1 MLQRRATKALF
12 SNIDDDK
19 DRGWMNYFI
28 RVRTRDIVPEEKM
41 SFPKEWNFDRLTKD
55 VILRPS
61 SGKEVTKS
69 PIPKPGKDKKRKS
82 ASQSEDPKT
91 KPRRVR
97 IKVIAL
103 MIDSVQK
110 LRDEEEEEKENAL
123 AQTARP
129 RKAVE
134 VTKPSEPMAAAKIKP
149 RVEEASKKNRD
160 ETIKDLHTDLA
171 KVHEEEAELDKQVTI
186 LLIEYGLD
194 PTVEANTS
202 LSKLQQNVERIE
214 LLRGEVDHVKAD
226 CDRWKENIDRL
237 AAENETTLNKLSSA
251 EVQLRGIKK
260 KSSAQAKRIEE
271 LETGLT
277 EAKAVVEKTKV
288 MADKSLAIYRADVEA
303 APMQIA
309 RGKVLEAEAKQFA
322 SFDDENDDEEGSRGG
337 SDEGPEEEVAP
348 GEEVET
354 GRS

>member
-1 MLQRRATKALF
+1 MTACHLPSLPTFSQEALSEARELKTLDIGGGSSAGDPF
-12 SNIDDDK
+12 RDCFTRFDDASD
-19 DRGWMNYFI
+19 
-28 RVRTRDIVPEEKM
+28 T
-41 SFPKEWNFDRLTKD
+41 SD
-55 VILRPS
+55 VSIL
-61 SGKEVTKS
+61 
-69 PIPKPGKDKKRKS
+69 
-82 ASQSEDPKT
+82 
-91 KPRRVR
+91 
-97 IKVIAL
+97 L
-103 MIDSVQK
+103 
-110 LRDEEEEEKENAL
+110 
-123 AQTARP
+123 
-129 RKAVE
+129 
-134 VTKPSEPMAAAKIKP
+134 
-149 RVEEASKKNRD
+149 EEAQRLLSRD

-303 APMQIA
+303 APMQVREASDRERWIIDSAKCQSRRETLEEIHARGFDLSEEIA